1 MFGKIRKGR
10 EGRRDKCIFFMDK
23 KKSRYREGKRESETD
38 RQREPCEESDIVKE
52 RKKEIERELKH

>member
-23 KKSRYREGKRESETD
+23 KKSREREGKRESEPD
-38 RQREPCEESDIVKE
+38 RQRE
-52 RKKEIERELKH
+52 LKH